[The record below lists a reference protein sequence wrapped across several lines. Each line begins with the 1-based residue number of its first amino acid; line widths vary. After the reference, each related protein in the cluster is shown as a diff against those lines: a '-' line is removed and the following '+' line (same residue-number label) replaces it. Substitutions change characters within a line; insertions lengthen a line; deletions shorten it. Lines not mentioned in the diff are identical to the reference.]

1 VSLAPLVRTPPFPV
15 LKANP
20 ALLALIQL
28 FLAPKVNQVF
38 RALLARLLFLLTQAT
53 AQLWTLMG

>member
-1 VSLAPLVRTPPFPV
+1 VLTPQCRV
-15 LKANP
+15 LKASL

-28 FLAPKVNQVF
+28 FLAPKANQVF

-53 AQLWTLMG
+53 AQLWALMG